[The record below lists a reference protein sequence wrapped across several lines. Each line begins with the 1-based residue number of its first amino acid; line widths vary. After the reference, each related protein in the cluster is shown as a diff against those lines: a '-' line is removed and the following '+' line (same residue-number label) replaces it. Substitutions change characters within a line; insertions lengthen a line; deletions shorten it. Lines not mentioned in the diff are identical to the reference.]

1 NFLPDED
8 ESAFQI
14 SFRGPQGMSLPA
26 TQSILDRI
34 ARDVREQ
41 LPGVQNTLALAG
53 FGRGGG
59 PNSGN
64 VAVSLKPV
72 KERKFSQTDLIQ
84 RARQIIQQRKY
95 PKEYVIGVSGTSS
108 IGASIGLGRGG
119 SQVGL
124 FISGPD
130 IDKLDDYSKRLVE
143 RLKQDKNF
151 REPDRSLQLGNPE
164 VRIRIDRAR
173 AADLGVK
180 AGDVAQALNILA
192 AGQRT
197 TTFSENSQQY
207 DVVVQAEEQYRR
219 TRDSLKDFTVA

>member
-1 NFLPDED
+1 KHSMAHRWIVVVLCVVVIASIWPLYRWVGYNFLPDED

-84 RARQIIQQRKY
+84 RARQIIQQRKD
-95 PKEYVIGVSGTSS
+95 P
-108 IGASIGLGRGG
+108 
-119 SQVGL
+119 
-124 FISGPD
+124 
-130 IDKLDDYSKRLVE
+130 
-143 RLKQDKNF
+143 
-151 REPDRSLQLGNPE
+151 
-164 VRIRIDRAR
+164 
-173 AADLGVK
+173 
-180 AGDVAQALNILA
+180 
-192 AGQRT
+192 
-197 TTFSENSQQY
+197 
-207 DVVVQAEEQYRR
+207 
-219 TRDSLKDFTVA
+219 